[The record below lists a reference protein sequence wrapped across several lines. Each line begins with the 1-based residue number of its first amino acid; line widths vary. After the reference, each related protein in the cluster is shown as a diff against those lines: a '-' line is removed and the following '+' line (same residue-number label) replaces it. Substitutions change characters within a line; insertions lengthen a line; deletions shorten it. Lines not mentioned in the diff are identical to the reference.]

1 MQSVDEARQAIAEAQ
16 RSIEDLEDQA
26 RRQGIRV
33 TLP

>member
-1 MQSVDEARQAIAEAQ
+1 MQSIDEARKFVADAQKAIV
-16 RSIEDLEDQA
+16 DLEDQA